1 VEPVDTSSPTTVS
14 GTSPVDHR
22 GRSLVVRVVL
32 AIVIITFAVFWI
44 WALFF
49 ASKTAVNKID
59 DRAWA
64 ERAEDICRAATEE
77 RLELADFR
85 VISEGGSELIRE
97 RAAIVVQS
105 TNILQAMLDDVTAV
119 PPTDP
124 KGRDIVPQWE
134 AEYRTYLDDRY
145 RYADQLV
152 ETGENQPFYE
162 TGDGIP
168 ISERLETFAG
178 DNEMPACAPPRD
190 LTR

>member
-1 VEPVDTSSPTTVS
+1 MVGVDTGSTTTSDGTTTV
-14 GTSPVDHR
+14 D
-22 GRSLVVRVVL
+22 RSRSIAVRLLLVV
-32 AIVIITFAVFWI
+32 VIGSFAVFWT

-49 ASKTAVNKID
+49 ASKEAVNKID

-64 ERAEDICRAATEE
+64 ERAEGICQSATAQ

-85 VISEGGSELIRE
+85 VITEGGPELIRE
-97 RAAIVVQS
+97 RAMIVEES
-105 TNILQAMLDDVTAV
+105 TDLLVAMLDDVVAV

-124 KGRDIVPQWE
+124 KGLAIVPQWE

-145 RYADQLV
+145 RYAVQIR
-152 ETGENQPFYE
+152 ESGENLPFYE
-162 TGDGIP
+162 TADGIP
-168 ISERLETFAG
+168 VSERLETFAG